1 MEQVRFGMIG
11 AGNIGNTHIKNF
23 MEGKIECG
31 VLTAIADLNPKK
43 LEAVKE
49 KYAENPLMK
58 DVQFFDSDESLIASG
73 ACDVVI
79 VGIPH
84 YDHPTV
90 AIKAL
95 KAGLHI
101 VVEKPAGVYT
111 KQVKEMIEEAKKHPD
126 QLFGIMFNQRT
137 NPYFKKMKEMIENG
151 DLGEIKRTNWLITDW
166 YRTQTYY
173 DSGDWRATW
182 SGEGG
187 GVLMNQ
193 APHNIDLFWW
203 IAGMVPTKVRAFCH
217 AGKWHDIEVEDDV
230 TAYFEYENGATGCFI
245 TTTGDCPGTNRF
257 EICGTRGKL
266 VYENVVTGS
275 GKDQKKNTLTFHKLS
290 VDEREYNVSGD
301 SGNGM
306 KKPSFEVEEIEIDA
320 PNPQHAGILSNVAK
334 AALGIEPL
342 YARAEEG
349 LYGVQLANAMIL
361 SSWLG
366 ETVEL
371 PLNDDL
377 YYEELMKRVKTSRR
391 KAPVKDSGAA
401 VDLDGTY

>member
-1 MEQVRFGMIG
+1 MDKVRFGMIG
-11 AGNIGNTHIKNF
+11 AGNIGHTHMKNF
-23 MEGKIECG
+23 MDGKIENG
-31 VLTAIADLNPKK
+31 ILTAVADLNPKK
-43 LEAVKE
+43 LEVVKE
-49 KYAENPLMK
+49 KYKDNPLLDNVK
-58 DVQFFDSDESLIASG
+58 YFNSDEELINSG
-73 ACDVVI
+73 ECDVVI
-79 VGIPH
+79 IGVPH
-84 YDHPTV
+84 YDHPAI

-137 NPYFKKMKEMIENG
+137 NPYFKKMKEMVAGGE
-151 DLGEIKRTNWLITDW
+151 LGEIKRTNWLITDW

-187 GVLMNQ
+187 GVLLNQ

-203 IAGMVPTKVRAFCH
+203 IVGMVPKKVRAFCH
-217 AGKWHDIEVEDDV
+217 QGKWRDIEVEDDV
-230 TAYFEYENGATGCFI
+230 TAYFEYENGATGIFI
-245 TTTGDCPGTNRF
+245 TTTGDTPGTNRF
-257 EICGTRGKL
+257 EVTGTMGKL
-266 VYENVVTGS
+266 VYENVVS
-275 GKDQKKNTLTFHKLS
+275 GNGDDRKRTNTLTFYKNS
-290 VDEREYNVSGD
+290 VDEREFNANDKGS
-301 SGNGM
+301 GM
-306 KKPSFEVEEIEIDA
+306 KKPPFDVIEIKIDE
-320 PNPQHAGILSNVAK
+320 PNPQHAGILSNVAN

-349 LYGVQLANAMIL
+349 INGVELANAMIL
-361 SSWLG
+361 SSWKD
-366 ETVEL
+366 ETITL
-371 PLNDDL
+371 PINEDL

-391 KAPVKDSGAA
+391 KEVAESDGV

>member
-1 MEQVRFGMIG
+1 MEKVRFGMIG
-11 AGNIGNTHIKNF
+11 CGNIGGIHIKNF
-23 MEGKIECG
+23 MDEKIECG

-43 LEAVKE
+43 MEAVKE
-49 KYAENPLMK
+49 KYADNPLMK
-58 DVQFFDSDESLIASG
+58 DVKCFKDDEELIASG
-73 ACDVVI
+73 TCDVVI

-84 YDHPTV
+84 YDHPAV

-95 KAGLHI
+95 KAGLNV

-111 KQVKEMIEEAKKHPD
+111 KQVKEMIEEAKNHPD

-137 NPYFKKMKEMIENG
+137 NPYFKKMKEMVANG
-151 DLGEIKRTNWLITDW
+151 DLGEIKRTNWIITDW
-166 YRTQTYY
+166 YRAQCYY

-203 IAGMVPTKVRAFCH
+203 IVGMVPTKVRAFCH

-257 EICGTRGKL
+257 EISGTKGKL
-266 VYENVVTGS
+266 VYETVVTGNEK
-275 GKDQKKNTLTFHKLS
+275 GQKKDKLTFTRLS
-290 VDEREYNVSGD
+290 VDEREYNRTATGT
-301 SGNGM
+301 GM
-306 KKPSFEVEEIEIDA
+306 KKPPFTVEEIVISEPTPA
-320 PNPQHAGILSNVAK
+320 HAGILSNMAK
-334 AALGIEPL
+334 ATLGIEPL

-349 LYGVQLANAMIL
+349 LNGVQIANGMIL

-366 ETVEL
+366 EEVTL
-371 PLNDDL
+371 PLDDEK
-377 YYEELMKRVKTSRR
+377 YWEELQKRIATSRR
-391 KAPVKDSGAA
+391 KEVSAA
-401 VDLDGTY
+401 SAVAQDIEGTY

>member
-11 AGNIGNTHIKNF
+11 AGNIGNSHIKNF

-31 VLTAIADLNPKK
+31 VLTAVADLKPKK
-43 LEAVKE
+43 LEAVKA
-49 KYAENPLMK
+49 KYADNPKIK
-58 DVQFFDSDESLIASG
+58 DVQFFDSDEALIASG

-79 VGIPH
+79 IGTPH

-137 NPYFKKMKEMIENG
+137 NPYFKKMKEIIENG
-151 DLGEIKRTNWLITDW
+151 ELGEIKRTNWLITDW
-166 YRTQTYY
+166 YRTQNYY

-203 IAGMVPTKVRAFCH
+203 IVGMVPTKVRAFCH
-217 AGKWHDIEVEDDV
+217 AGKWRDIEVEDDV

-245 TTTGDCPGTNRF
+245 TTTADCPGTNRF
-257 EICGTRGKL
+257 EITGTKGKL
-266 VYENVVTGS
+266 VYENVVS
-275 GKDQKKNTLTFHKLS
+275 GPAADQKKKNTLTFYKLS
-290 VDEREYNVSGD
+290 VDEKEYNRADTTSGM
-301 SGNGM
+301 M
-306 KKPSFEVEEIEIDA
+306 KPAFDVVEIEIDA
-320 PNPQHAGILSNVAK
+320 PNPQHVGILSNVAK

-349 LYGVQLANAMIL
+349 LYGVQMANAMIL

-366 ETVEL
+366 ETVDI

-391 KAPVKDSGAA
+391 KDPVVDDGK
-401 VDLDGTY
+401 VTDLDGTY